1 MTVVAS
7 GADGQTAEKT
17 RGDSTG
23 AVLGQGVHARRCGG
37 PDVQETVEFHSC
49 QERDVAEF
57 PGVLLPSSRHL
68 YISRQTAAWLD

>member
-1 MTVVAS
+1 MPVALVS

-17 RGDSTG
+17 CGDSTG

-37 PDVQETVEFHSC
+37 P
-49 QERDVAEF
+49 
-57 PGVLLPSSRHL
+57 GVLLPASRHL